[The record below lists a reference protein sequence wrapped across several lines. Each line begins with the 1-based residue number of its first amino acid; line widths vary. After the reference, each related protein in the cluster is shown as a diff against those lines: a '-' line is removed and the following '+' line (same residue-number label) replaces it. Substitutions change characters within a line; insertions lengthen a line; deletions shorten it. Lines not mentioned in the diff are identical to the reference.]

1 MWPSEPPSRS
11 SARFRS
17 HERQP
22 TPAQPIQHGPRRR
35 DTSLGGVVP
44 MTDSRVSPAASP
56 AGDLAQRERGP
67 GGPPAVPFRPAT
79 GAPASRWTA
88 GRITALVIG
97 ALLVLVSIG
106 LLGAGGTA
114 LWADL
119 TQRDAAGYVTTD
131 VHSFSTSGSAL
142 VTDPVE
148 LDSPGVG
155 WFYSSVVLGE
165 VRIRVTPVG
174 SDSPVFMGIGP
185 SNDVDRY
192 LTGVNHTLISEFW
205 GNQVETIEGGAP
217 ASAPGTQDFW
227 VASATGPG
235 AQTRT
240 WDPANGSWT
249 VVVMNADGRPGIGM
263 GADLGATYPALPGI
277 AIGSLV
283 VGGIFLI
290 GGSFLIV
297 GAILRRRRAGRATTV

>member
-1 MWPSEPPSRS
+1 VPSP
-11 SARFRS
+11 
-17 HERQP
+17 
-22 TPAQPIQHGPRRR
+22 
-35 DTSLGGVVP
+35 
-44 MTDSRVSPAASP
+44 PAAAVRSP
-56 AGDLAQRERGP
+56 G
-67 GGPPAVPFRPAT
+67 
-79 GAPASRWTA
+79 WTA
-88 GRITALVIG
+88 GRIAALVIG

-114 LWADL
+114 MWADL
-119 TQRDAAGYVTTD
+119 TQRDPAGYVTTD
-131 VHSFSTSGSAL
+131 VHTFSTSGSAL

-155 WFYSSVVLGE
+155 WLYSSVVLGE

-174 SDSPVFMGIGP
+174 SDSPVFVGIGP

-205 GNQVETIEGGAP
+205 GNQVQTIEGGAT

-235 AQTRT
+235 AQTLT

-249 VVVMNADGRPGIGM
+249 VVVMNADGRPGIGV
-263 GADLGATYPALPGI
+263 GADLGATYPALLGI
-277 AIGSLV
+277 AVGSLV
-283 VGGIFLI
+283 FGGIFLV
-290 GGSFLIV
+290 GGALLIT
-297 GAILRRRRAGRATTV
+297 GAVLRRRRATRAVTV